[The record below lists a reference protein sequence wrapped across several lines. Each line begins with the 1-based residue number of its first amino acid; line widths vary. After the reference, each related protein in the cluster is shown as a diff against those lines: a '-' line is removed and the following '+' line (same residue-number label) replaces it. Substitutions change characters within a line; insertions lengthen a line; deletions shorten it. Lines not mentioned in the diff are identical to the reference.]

1 MKTMHLSSVSATFN
15 PFLPSSK
22 IPRLVLSKLPASA
35 YKTLKVT
42 AKQLP
47 RSSTVPA
54 TLELVFKDGKT
65 LSYSWAH
72 ETAEQKAAARA
83 ALLASGNGEKQ
94 KKEKVML
101 SDIVWELD
109 RHARG
114 IAREE
119 ELKG

>member
-1 MKTMHLSSVSATFN
+1 MKTTHLTSLSATFN

-22 IPRLVLSKLPASA
+22 VPRLVLSKLPASA
-35 YKTLKVT
+35 FKTLKIT

-47 RSSTVPA
+47 RTSTAPA
-54 TLELVFKDGKT
+54 TLELAFKDGKT
-65 LSYSWAH
+65 LKYSWAH
-72 ETAEQKAAARA
+72 ETPEEKAAARA
-83 ALLASGNGEKQ
+83 ALLAGGNGERQ

-114 IAREE
+114 IARAE